1 MDVGF
6 FSSLVSVP
14 AHPRIHRPTEGRREA
29 SSGGQVSHELF
40 GPPVDHVHGRFGRL
54 CRALPALAMILSAG
68 LIVIIPLAYASPTDP
83 TWVAGI
89 YDAADYDEVLDVLTD
104 SKAVRD
110 FSSTAAVQ
118 PTVAVQPL
126 SAVVARVACS
136 SAAVSGLG
144 VLLAFCLRSPP
155 QPDEAAAPAGSGR
168 MADVATPRAGRYL
181 TGRSCFGH

>member
-54 CRALPALAMILSAG
+54 FRALPALAMILSAG
-68 LIVIIPLAYASPTDP
+68 LVVIIPLAYASPTDP

-89 YDAADYDEVLDVLTD
+89 YDAADYDEVIEVLTD
-104 SKAVRD
+104 SNAASDSRGSPRD
-110 FSSTAAVQ
+110 RE
-118 PTVAVQPL
+118 PH
-126 SAVVARVACS
+126 ARRE
-136 SAAVSGLG
+136 GDEERG
-144 VLLAFCLRSPP
+144 PRQRRCL
-155 QPDEAAAPAGSGR
+155 
-168 MADVATPRAGRYL
+168 
-181 TGRSCFGH
+181 